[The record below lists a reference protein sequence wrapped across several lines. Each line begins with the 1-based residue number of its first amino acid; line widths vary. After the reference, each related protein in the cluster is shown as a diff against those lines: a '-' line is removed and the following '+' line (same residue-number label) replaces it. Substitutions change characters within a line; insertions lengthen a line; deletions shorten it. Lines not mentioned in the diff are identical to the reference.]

1 MKNQNITT
9 AEAIIASISDM
20 KVSSQ
25 KAYVTKNIN
34 QHADYIRTIEDKFYN
49 RKWKHYYG
57 EPLNEEVILN
67 EIAQLEELVIAKALL
82 NGENLQAEKVRA
94 QPKPI
99 LIHKYGKVSAKK
111 TAKAVVSETPKPSAS
126 ETTLVELTKSM
137 TNLTSQLTELTKI
150 VVKNSVDI
158 ASIQKQVET
167 INQPKV
173 TKVTTPVRKSQP
185 KAVASKR
192 AEIIEDKPAIKKTS
206 KTLLEELFG
215 SFRTVKADKP
225 KVEKPNHKEYNPYGS
240 GTKGYKMARMEVR

>member
-1 MKNQNITT
+1 MTTKNITT

-25 KAYVTKNIN
+25 KAYITKNIN
-34 QHADYIRTIEDKFYN
+34 QQADYIKTIEDKFYN
-49 RKWKHYYG
+49 RQWKHYYG

-67 EIAQLEELVIAKALL
+67 EIAQLEELVGAKALL
-82 NGENLQAEKVRA
+82 NGEDWQ
-94 QPKPI
+94 
-99 LIHKYGKVSAKK
+99 KVSAKK
-111 TAKAVVSETPKPSAS
+111 SAKAVKSKAVVSETPKPTAS
-126 ETTLVELTKSM
+126 ETALAELTKSM
-137 TNLTSQLTELTKI
+137 TNLTSQLTELTKV

-158 ASIQKQVET
+158 ASIQKQIET

-185 KAVASKR
+185 KAVASKK

-206 KTLLEELFG
+206 KSLLEELFG

-225 KVEKPNHKEYNPYGS
+225 KSTKPSRKEYNPYGNS
-240 GTKGYKMARMEVR
+240 YKAKKMAYMEVR

>member
-1 MKNQNITT
+1 MTNQNITT

-25 KAYVTKNIN
+25 KAYVTKNLN

-57 EPLNEEVILN
+57 EPLNEEVIRF
-67 EIAQLEELVIAKALL
+67 EIAQLEELAKAKLIL
-82 NGENLQAEKVRA
+82 NGEDWQ
-94 QPKPI
+94 
-99 LIHKYGKVSAKK
+99 KVSTTKAAKAVK
-111 TAKAVVSETPKPSAS
+111 PKAVVSETPKPSAS
-126 ETTLVELTKSM
+126 ETALAELTKSM

-240 GTKGYKMARMEVR
+240 GTRGYKMARMEVR